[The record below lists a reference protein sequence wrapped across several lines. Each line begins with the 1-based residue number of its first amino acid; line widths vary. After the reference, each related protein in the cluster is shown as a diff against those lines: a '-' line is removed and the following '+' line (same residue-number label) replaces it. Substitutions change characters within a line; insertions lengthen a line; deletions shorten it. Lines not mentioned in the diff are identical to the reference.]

1 MQVKGSIDG
10 SRHGRSFGASH
21 RAYDRVRQGQGLK
34 ITDLPPDSPAILE
47 YIIIIYVLNTYNDAQ
62 RSQQKSKYSGVCVT
76 CIFDSLKSALKL
88 F

>member
-34 ITDLPPDSPAILE
+34 ITDLPPDLPAILE
-47 YIIIIYVLNTYNDAQ
+47 YIIIIYVLNTMMPKEV
-62 RSQQKSKYSGVCVT
+62 RSLSILVSVLLA
-76 CIFDSLKSALKL
+76 SLIL
-88 F
+88 